1 MGEKLGKDGAY
12 LELDAEKIDDI
23 IAAVRF
29 DKPLDFKMLTILCQR
44 IELSDPKY
52 IKAIKK
58 AFNEIIDAPET
69 ENFDN
74 KQMGAYVF
82 RKIFEKGLEHWSKE

>member
-1 MGEKLGKDGAY
+1 MSAELGKDGAY
-12 LELDAEKIDDI
+12 LEINAEKMDNI
-23 IAAVRF
+23 IEAIRL
-29 DKPLDFKMLTILCQR
+29 DKPLEFKMLTILCQR
-44 IELSDPKY
+44 VELSDEKH
-52 IKAIKK
+52 IRAIKM